1 MKRKPRIKQDVV
13 DTWMKIRIVLATA
26 IALFGV
32 FHVLIVDTSG
42 VKPTLGLA
50 YLVGVLY
57 CIRFV
62 NAREVE
68 CGLWGLAIGVLAA
81 IAFHQASW
89 PDDQQSAAKLLFMGI
104 VTGLGLT
111 LGAKSLVNMTVIA
124 LGDSD
129 PSASSS
135 QK

>member
-1 MKRKPRIKQDVV
+1 VKRKPRIKQEVV

-26 IALFGV
+26 VALFGV
-32 FHVLIVDTSG
+32 FHVLIVDTTG
-42 VKPTLGLA
+42 VRPTLGLA
-50 YLVGVLY
+50 YLLGVLY

-62 NAREVE
+62 NAGEVE

-81 IAFHQASW
+81 VAFHQASW
-89 PDDQQSAAKLLFMGI
+89 PDSQQSTAKVIFMGI
-104 VTGLGLT
+104 VTGLSLT

-129 PSASSS
+129 PSAPSS